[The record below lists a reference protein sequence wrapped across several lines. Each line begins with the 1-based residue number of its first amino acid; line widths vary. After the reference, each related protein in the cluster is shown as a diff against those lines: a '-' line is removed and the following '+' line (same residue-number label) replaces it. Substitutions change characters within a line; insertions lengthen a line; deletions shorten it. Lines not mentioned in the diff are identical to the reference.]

1 MSRDE
6 ILRLIER
13 LPESATETDVMEELY
28 FRLQVE
34 RGLKD
39 AADGRVLTHAQMK
52 DRIAQWRKSAG
63 R

>member
-1 MSRDE
+1 MSKDE
-6 ILRLIER
+6 ILKLIER
-13 LPESATETDVMEELY
+13 LPESATEADVMEELY

-39 AADGRVLTHAQMK
+39 VCEGRVISHAELK
-52 DRIAQWRKSAG
+52 NRVAQWRRSAG